1 MTGNT
6 GNSSRSDGGRQRSS
20 PATIDPAEL
29 AARVRAGKTR
39 AIARAVTIVES
50 DDPAREALVD
60 LLHPHTGRARVIGV
74 TGPPGAGKS
83 SLIDR
88 LIGEFRGAGDRVAVI
103 AVDPTSPFSGGA
115 LLGDR
120 LRMGRH
126 ATDPGV
132 YIRSMAT
139 RGHGGGLAL
148 ATGEAI
154 SVLDA
159 ARFDPIIVETVGV
172 GQSEVEIISL
182 ADVIL
187 VVIVPGA
194 GDEIQALKA
203 GIMEIGDI
211 YVVNKADR
219 DGAEELAAT
228 LTAALRMEDK
238 EPRVRLTSA
247 TEDTGVTAL
256 ADEILATMQEH
267 RATGELARRRSDRK
281 AAALERIALATLRR
295 RLDDAG
301 LFPAHGVDLPEDL
314 RDTSTPYRLV
324 RERLGALLPELRPEG
339 AGGGDGVTESDA
351 PHHSGRRGEG
361 PPHEQEEE
369 S

>member
-1 MTGNT
+1 MT
-6 GNSSRSDGGRQRSS
+6 SDELS
-20 PATIDPAEL
+20 DL

-50 DDPAREALVD
+50 DDPAREVLID
-60 LLHPHTGRARVIGV
+60 LLHPHTGTARVIGV

-88 LIGEFRGAGDRVAVI
+88 LIGEFRGGGDRVAVV

-120 LRMGRH
+120 LRMGGH
-126 ATDPGV
+126 AKDPGV

-159 ARFDPIIVETVGV
+159 ARFDTIIVETVGV

-228 LTAALRMEDK
+228 LKAALRMEER
-238 EPRVRLTSA
+238 EPRVQLTSA
-247 TEDTGVTAL
+247 TENDGIPAL
-256 ADEILATMQEH
+256 VDAILATIREH
-267 RATGELARRRSDRK
+267 RTNGELARRRSDRK

-295 RLDDAG
+295 RLDAAE
-301 LFPAHGVDLPEDL
+301 LFPAHGADLPEEL
-314 RDTSTPYRLV
+314 RNTSTPYRLV
-324 RERLGALLPELRPEG
+324 RERLGKLLPELRPE
-339 AGGGDGVTESDA
+339 
-351 PHHSGRRGEG
+351 
-361 PPHEQEEE
+361 EEE
-369 S
+369 P

>member
-1 MTGNT
+1 M
-6 GNSSRSDGGRQRSS
+6 SGG
-20 PATIDPAEL
+20 EL
-29 AARVRAGKTR
+29 AALAEGVRAGKVR
-39 AIARAVTIVES
+39 SIARAITIVES
-50 DDPAREALVD
+50 DDPRREELID
-60 LLHPHTGRARVIGV
+60 LLHPWTGRARVIGV

-88 LIGEFRGAGDRVAVI
+88 MITALRRGGTPAAERVAVI

-120 LRMGRH
+120 LRMGGH
-126 ATDPGV
+126 AGDAGV

-148 ATGEAI
+148 ASGEAI

-159 ARFDPIIVETVGV
+159 AGYSPIIVETVGV

-187 VVIVPGA
+187 VVVVPGA

-228 LTAALRMEDK
+228 LNAALRMEDK
-238 EPRVRLTSA
+238 EPRIQLTSA
-247 TEDTGVTAL
+247 TDGSGVGDLVGRIHDTI
-256 ADEILATMQEH
+256 EEYRQS
-267 RATGELARRRSDRK
+267 GELDRRRSDRK
-281 AAALERIALATLRR
+281 AAALERIAMATLRR
-295 RLDDAG
+295 RLEEAD
-301 LFPAHGVDLPEDL
+301 LFPRHGAELPEEL
-314 RDTSTPYRLV
+314 RNTPSPYRLV
-324 RERLGALLPELRPEG
+324 RERLAGLIRP
-339 AGGGDGVTESDA
+339 A
-351 PHHSGRRGEG
+351 PGKEDS
-361 PPHEQEEE
+361 
-369 S
+369 